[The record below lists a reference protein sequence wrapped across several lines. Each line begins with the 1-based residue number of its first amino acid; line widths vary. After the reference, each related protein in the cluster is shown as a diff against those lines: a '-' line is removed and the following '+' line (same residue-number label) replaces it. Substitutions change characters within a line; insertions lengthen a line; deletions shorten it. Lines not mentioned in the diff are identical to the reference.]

1 PDFVHAICFL
11 TEFIYQ
17 TQSPVHTDLSID
29 AMVHSLHMFHRLKQA
44 ILNAD
49 AWRGKSGMI
58 DNFLIP
64 KMELFH
70 SFVWSIRD
78 HGGLIQYSADV
89 SERLLITHCKFP
101 FERTN

>member
-1 PDFVHAICFL
+1 
-11 TEFIYQ
+11 
-17 TQSPVHTDLSID
+17 
-29 AMVHSLHMFHRLKQA
+29 
-44 ILNAD
+44 
-49 AWRGKSGMI
+49 MI